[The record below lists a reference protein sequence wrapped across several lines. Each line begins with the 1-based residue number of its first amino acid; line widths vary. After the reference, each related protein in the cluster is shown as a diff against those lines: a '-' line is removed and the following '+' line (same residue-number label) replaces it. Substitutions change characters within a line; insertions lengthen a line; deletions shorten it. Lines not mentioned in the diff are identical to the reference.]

1 MKLMTVRS
9 KGLAVADGDEAVLLG
24 SELGD
29 MVDVVA
35 NWDSAAPRVRD
46 ALASASSVRI
56 PIGELDLASPISRFR
71 RDVLCTGWNYWD
83 HFEEGRDKRPDM
95 KRPEAPTFFTK
106 SPDSIIGP
114 NDPIAYDP
122 RVSAKW
128 DYEAEMVLVIGRTGR
143 NIPTSRAFEH
153 IFGYCLGNDISA
165 RDLQFRHGTQWTK
178 GKGIDNT
185 TPLGPAIVTPDEV
198 DLEDLRIECLV
209 NDELRQSASIK
220 QMAFAIPEIIAEL
233 SFGMTLHAGDVVFT
247 GTPAGVG
254 QSRKPPVFLRDGD
267 VVVVRGT
274 GLGELHNTVTQT
286 DLYGDTDLQI
296 ISP

>member
-1 MKLMTVRS
+1 MAVRS

-24 SELGD
+24 SEFGD
-29 MVDVVA
+29 MVDVVC
-35 NWDSAAPRVRD
+35 NWEMVAPRLRSAIASTKSTRLSLD
-46 ALASASSVRI
+46 A
-56 PIGELDLASPISRFR
+56 LDLAPPISRFR

-83 HFEEGRDKRPDM
+83 HFEEGRDLRPEID
-95 KRPEAPTFFTK
+95 RPEAPTFFTK

-114 NDPIAYDP
+114 YDPIAYDP
-122 RVSAKW
+122 RVSSKW
-128 DYEAEMVLVIGRTGR
+128 DYEAELVLVIGRTGR
-143 NIPTSRAFEH
+143 NIPTTKAFEH
-153 IFGYCLGNDISA
+153 VFGYCLGNDTSA

-185 TPLGPAIVTPDEV
+185 TPLGPTIITADEL
-198 DLEDLRIECLV
+198 DLDNLRLECVV

-267 VVVVRGT
+267 LVVVRGS
-274 GLGELHNTVTQT
+274 GLGELRNRVTKT

-296 ISP
+296 ISQ